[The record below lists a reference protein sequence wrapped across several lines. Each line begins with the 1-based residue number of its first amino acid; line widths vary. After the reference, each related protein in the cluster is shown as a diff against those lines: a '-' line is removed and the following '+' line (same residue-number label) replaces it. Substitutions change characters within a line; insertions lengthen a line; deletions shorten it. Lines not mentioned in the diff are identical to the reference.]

1 VSSVLSAD
9 GTAIAYD
16 KAGRGEPVILVGGVF
31 SYRAWPQTHEL
42 ARLLSHS
49 FTVVNYD
56 RRGRGES
63 GDTQPYA
70 VEREIEDLDALI
82 EAVGGS
88 ACLCGWSSGG
98 VLALKAAAAGSIV
111 KKLALYEPPFVVPGP
126 GRVPPEDFVSRLNH
140 LAAADRRAAMAKF
153 YFAEVMGMPRPL
165 VSAMPLMRRPWK
177 RIKAVAHTAP
187 YEAALVEDNL
197 RGRPL
202 RAQQWAAATMPTL
215 VITGAKTDG
224 VLLEAGRALVDVL
237 PNARRYELAGQGH
250 NVSMKA
256 LAPVVEEFFAGEVRA
271 R

>member
-1 VSSVLSAD
+1 MSRVLSAD
-9 GTAIAYD
+9 GTPIAYD
-16 KAGRGEPVILVGGVF
+16 KAGHGEPVILVGGLF

-42 ARLLSHS
+42 ARHLSRS

-70 VEREIEDLDALI
+70 VQREIEDLDALI

-111 KKLALYEPPFVVPGP
+111 KKLALYEPPFAVPGS
-126 GRVPPEDFVSRLNH
+126 GRVPPEDFVAQLND
-140 LAAADRRAAMAKF
+140 LAAADRRADTAKYF
-153 YFAEVMGMPRPL
+153 FAEVMGMPRL
-165 VSAMPLMRRPWK
+165 MVSAMPLMRRPWK

-187 YEAALVEDNL
+187 YEATIIEDNF
-197 RGRPL
+197 RGQPL
-202 RAQQWAAATMPTL
+202 QAQQWAAVTMPTL

-224 VLLEAGRALVDVL
+224 LLLEAGRALVDVL
-237 PNARRYELAGQGH
+237 PDGRPSELAGQGH
-250 NVSMKA
+250 NVSMKV
-256 LAPVVEEFFAGEVRA
+256 LAPVVEDFFARE
-271 R
+271 

>member
-1 VSSVLSAD
+1 MSASKVLSAD
-9 GTAIAYD
+9 GTAIGYD
-16 KAGRGEPVILVGGVF
+16 EVGRGEPVILVGGLF
-31 SYRAWPQTHEL
+31 SYRAWPQTREL
-42 ARLLSHS
+42 TGLVSRS

-98 VLALKAAAAGSIV
+98 VLALKAAAAGSAV
-111 KKLALYEPPFVVPGP
+111 KKLALYEPPFVVPGT
-126 GRVPPEDFVSRLNH
+126 GRVPPEDFVAQLNA
-140 LAAADRRAAMAKF
+140 LAAANRRADTAKHF
-153 YFAEVMGMPRPL
+153 FAEVMGMPRL
-165 VSAMPLMRRPWK
+165 MVNAMPLMRRPWK

-187 YEAALVEDNL
+187 YEAAIIEDNF

-202 RAQQWAAATMPTL
+202 RAQQWAAVTMPTL

-224 VLLEAGRALVDVL
+224 LLREAGRALVEVL
-237 PNARRYELAGQGH
+237 PNGRQSELAGQGH

-256 LAPVVEEFFAGEVRA
+256 LAPVVEDFFTRE
-271 R
+271 